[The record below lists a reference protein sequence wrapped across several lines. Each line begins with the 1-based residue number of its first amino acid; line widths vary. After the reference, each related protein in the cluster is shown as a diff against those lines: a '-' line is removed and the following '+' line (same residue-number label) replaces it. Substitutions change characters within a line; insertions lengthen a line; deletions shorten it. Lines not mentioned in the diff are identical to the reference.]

1 MLGRGELWPAAAVL
15 LRLAQGRK
23 RQLERSFS
31 MLLLWS
37 RRFGT
42 SSSFVSSHTHSPLSV
57 THTHTHARTHHTTHA
72 HTRTHSRSPGKAKQR
87 EEAGVRV
94 PAANAPPPP
103 LCSPRAGLE
112 AGRVVSSAAR
122 LSLLRGLPFSAPG
135 TAPMKPLFATNPLLS
150 PPPYAAVKHP
160 LSWQLWLV
168 SLPPSPSY
176 YDKYSLW
183 V

>member
-1 MLGRGELWPAAAVL
+1 MQFFNAAVVVPTLRYIQL
-15 LRLAQGRK
+15 LRKL
-23 RQLERSFS
+23 
-31 MLLLWS
+31 
-37 RRFGT
+37 
-42 SSSFVSSHTHSPLSV
+42 SHTFTPLCH

-72 HTRTHSRSPGKAKQR
+72 HTRTHSRSPGKAKER

-150 PPPYAAVKHP
+150 PPPYAAVKLP

-168 SLPPSPSY
+168 CLPPSPSY
-176 YDKYSLW
+176 YDKYSLL